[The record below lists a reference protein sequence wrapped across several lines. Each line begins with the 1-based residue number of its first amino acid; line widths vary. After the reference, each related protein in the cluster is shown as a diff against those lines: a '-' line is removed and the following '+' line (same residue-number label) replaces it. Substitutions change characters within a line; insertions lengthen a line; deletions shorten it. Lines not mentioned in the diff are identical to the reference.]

1 MLSFYMDHHI
11 HRAITEGLRRRGIDV
26 LTAFEDGTDEQ
37 DDELLLERA
46 TSLGRII
53 VSQDQD
59 FLRIAH
65 RWQSTAREFPG
76 VLYAIQERVD
86 IGQTIEYLELIAVL
100 KSPDEMQNQV
110 EYIPLR

>member
-11 HRAITEGLRRRGIDV
+11 HQAITEGIRRRGIDV
-26 LTAFEDGTDEQ
+26 LTALEDGTDEQ

-46 TSLGRII
+46 TRLGRTM

-59 FLRIAH
+59 FLRIAGN
-65 RWQSTAREFPG
+65 WQRSSREFPG
-76 VLYAIQERVD
+76 VIYAIQERVD

-100 KSPDEMQNQV
+100 KSSEEMRNQV

>member
-1 MLSFYMDHHI
+1 MLAFYMDHHI

-46 TSLGRII
+46 ARLGRII

-59 FLRIAH
+59 FLRIAGS
-65 RWQSTAREFPG
+65 WQRTSREFPG
-76 VLYAIQERVD
+76 VLYAIQQRVN

-100 KSPDEMQNQV
+100 KSPEEMQNQV

>member
-26 LTAFEDGTDEQ
+26 LTALEDGTDEQ

-46 TSLGRII
+46 TRLGRII

-65 RWQSTAREFPG
+65 RWQMTSREFPG

-100 KSPDEMQNQV
+100 KSSEEMRNQV